1 MLISTWMLNKYDG
14 GYCKVIYII
23 PNIFFF
29 GFNQAVMK
37 KFDM

>member
-23 PNIFFF
+23 SNFFF
-29 GFNQAVMK
+29 CFNQAVMK